1 MMVYPVIL
9 EHTYTSPEIKA
20 NLLYNNNIIIIA
32 KKISSVA

>member
-20 NLLYNNNIIIIA
+20 NLLYNNIIIIP
-32 KKISSVA
+32 KKISSVT